1 MKTHT
6 VKPGET
12 IEQIAIAYLYNPQK
26 SNEILRINNVS
37 DIYAGQI
44 LKIPDLFGETE
55 KLQTFEGA
63 ALIINGEELKATPAI
78 TIKKT
83 YDNLASTFGF
93 SLPTEEIYRIK
104 PFMYD
109 EVSVYFQGNLIVKG
123 NVYGIEKDLSTGAR
137 TSYSCMQQTAVLAH
151 CNLPKSLYPRT
162 QYKVSLKTVAE
173 RICDVF
179 GIDVEVD
186 AGATEAANKKFAETA
201 IKPNETLAEYLS
213 NLAKQRGLIITSTPE
228 GNLRI
233 AVDTLNKVTPILE
246 LKNPTGKITFSGDKV
261 FSDIMA
267 VRPATGAAQ
276 KPDIA
281 KIVLNA
287 MREKAAKAKKEG
299 WQSVFSSEE
308 ESKSFNERLKAAEK
322 AQASTPNVGNPGG
335 GARTTTSVAL
345 PVFRPKTIM
354 QSTAFPQPIKDFAE
368 AEKRRMLVSACSLQV
383 SLSYVYT
390 TEGDLIDVNQIVTV
404 NAPALGIDED
414 TDFIIREVTI
424 KLDTGG
430 NSCNLTMIPA
440 DWYQGN
446 MVQFWS

>member
-1 MKTHT
+1 MKMHT

-12 IEQIAIAYLYNPQK
+12 IEQIAVAYLYNPQK
-26 SNEILRINNVS
+26 SSEILRINNVS

-55 KLQTFEGA
+55 KLETFEGA
-63 ALIINGEELKATPAI
+63 ALMVNGEQLKATPAI

-83 YDNLASTFGF
+83 YDNLASAFGF
-93 SLPTEEIYRIK
+93 SLPTEDFYSIK
-104 PFMYD
+104 PFRYD
-109 EVSVYFQGNLIVKG
+109 EVSVYFQGNLVVKG
-123 NVYGIEKDLSTGAR
+123 LVFNLEKDLSTGAV
-137 TSYSCMQQTAVLAH
+137 TNYTCMQKTAVLAH

-162 QYKVSLKTVAE
+162 QYKASLKTIAE
-173 RICDVF
+173 RICNVF
-179 GIDVEVD
+179 GIEVEVD
-186 AGATEAANKKFAETA
+186 AGAAEAANRKFAETA

-213 NLAKQRGLIITSTPE
+213 NLAKQRGLIITTTPE

-233 AVDTLNKVTPILE
+233 AVDTLNKVTPILK
-246 LKNPTGKITFSGDKV
+246 LVNPTGKITFSGDKV
-261 FSDIMA
+261 FSDITA

-276 KPDIA
+276 KPDNA

-335 GARTTTSVAL
+335 GARTTTSVSL

-354 QSTAFPQPIKDFAE
+354 QSTAYPQPIKDFAE
-368 AEKRRMLVSACSLQV
+368 AEKRRMLISACSLQV
-383 SLSYVYT
+383 SLPYIST

-404 NAPALGIDED
+404 NAPALGIDEN
-414 TDFIIREVTI
+414 TDFLIREVTM

-430 NSCNLTMIPA
+430 NSCDLTMVPA

-446 MVQFWS
+446 MVQFWR

>member
-1 MKTHT
+1 MITHT

-12 IEQIAIAYLYNPQK
+12 IEQIAVAYLYNPQK
-26 SNEILRINNVS
+26 SNEILRINNVAE
-37 DIYAGQI
+37 IYAGQV

-55 KLQTFEGA
+55 KLQTFEGT
-63 ALIINGEELKATPAI
+63 ALIINGEQLKATPAI
-78 TIKKT
+78 TVKKT

-93 SLPTEEIYRIK
+93 SLPTEKIYKIR

-109 EVSVYFQGNLIVKG
+109 EVSVYFQGDLVVKG
-123 NVYGIEKDLSTGAR
+123 LVFNLEKDLSTGAA
-137 TSYSCMQQTAVLAH
+137 TNYTCMQKTAVLAH

-162 QYKVSLKTVAE
+162 QYNASLKTIAE
-173 RICDVF
+173 RICNVF
-179 GIDVEVD
+179 GIEVEVD
-186 AGATEAANKKFAETA
+186 AGAADAANRKFAETA

-233 AVDTLNKVTPILE
+233 AVDTLNKVTPILK
-246 LKNPTGKITFSGDKV
+246 LVNPTGKITFSGDKV

-276 KPDIA
+276 TPDTA

-299 WQSVFSSEE
+299 WQSVFASEE
-308 ESKSFNERLKAAEK
+308 ESRSFNERLKAAEK

-345 PVFRPKTIM
+345 PVFRPKTIT
-354 QSTAFPQPIKDFAE
+354 QSTAYPQPIKDFAE
-368 AEKRRMLVSACSLQV
+368 AEKRRMLISACSLQV
-383 SLSYVYT
+383 KLSYIYT
-390 TEGDLIDVNQIVTV
+390 SDGNLLDVNQIVTV
-404 NAPALGIDED
+404 NAPALNIDTD
-414 TDFIIREVTI
+414 TDFLIREI
-424 KLDTGG
+424 SLNLDTGG
-430 NSCNLTMIPA
+430 NSCDLTLIPA

-446 MVQFWS
+446 MVQFWR

>member
-26 SNEILRINNVS
+26 SAEILRINNVS

-55 KLQTFEGA
+55 KLETFEGA
-63 ALIINGEELKATPAI
+63 ALMVNGEQLKETPAI
-78 TIKKT
+78 TVKKT

-93 SLPTEEIYRIK
+93 SFPTEEIYGIK

-109 EVSVYFQGNLIVKG
+109 EVSVYFQGDLVVKG
-123 NVYGIEKDLSTGAR
+123 LVFNLEKDLSTGAV
-137 TSYSCMQQTAVLAH
+137 TNYTCMQKTAVLAH

-162 QYKVSLKTVAE
+162 QYKASLKTIAE

-179 GIDVEVD
+179 GIEVEVD
-186 AGATEAANKKFAETA
+186 AGAAEAANKKFAETA

-213 NLAKQRGLIITSTPE
+213 NLAKQRGLIITTTPE

-246 LKNPTGKITFSGDKV
+246 LVNPTGKITFSGDKV

-276 KPDIA
+276 TPDTA

-287 MREKAAKAKKEG
+287 MREKAAKTKKEG

-335 GARTTTSVAL
+335 GARTITSVSL

-354 QSTAFPQPIKDFAE
+354 QSTAYPQPIKDFAE
-368 AEKRRMLVSACSLQV
+368 AEKRRMLISACSLQV
-383 SLSYVYT
+383 SLPYIST

-414 TDFIIREVTI
+414 TDFIIREVTM
-424 KLDTGG
+424 KLDTGS
-430 NSCNLTMIPA
+430 NSCDLTMVPA

-446 MVQFWS
+446 MVQFWR

>member
-1 MKTHT
+1 MITHV

-12 IEQIAIAYLYNPQK
+12 IEQIAVAYLYNPQK
-26 SNEILRINNVS
+26 SNEILRINNCTE
-37 DIYAGQI
+37 IYAGQV
-44 LKIPDLFGETE
+44 LKIPDPFGEEE
-55 KLQTFEGA
+55 KLQVFEGA
-63 ALIINGEELKATPAI
+63 TLKINGEQLNATPAI

-93 SLPTEEIYRIK
+93 SLPTDEIYGIK
-104 PFMYD
+104 PFRYD

-123 NVYGIEKDLSTGAR
+123 QVFEIEKELSTGAR
-137 TSYSCMQQTAVLAH
+137 TSYSCMQATAVLAH

-162 QYKVSLKTVAE
+162 QYKASLKTIAE
-173 RICDVF
+173 RVCNVF
-179 GIDVEVD
+179 GIEVEVD
-186 AGATEAANKKFAETA
+186 TGAAEAANKKFAETA

-213 NLAKQRGLIITSTPE
+213 NLAKQRGLIITTTPE

-233 AVDTLNKVTPILE
+233 AVDTLNKVTPILK
-246 LKNPTGKITFSGDKV
+246 LVNPTGKITFGGDKV

-335 GARTTTSVAL
+335 GARTITSVSL

-354 QSTAFPQPIKDFAE
+354 QSTAYPQPIKDFAE
-368 AEKRRMLVSACSLQV
+368 AEKRRMLISACSLQV
-383 SLSYVYT
+383 KLPYVYT
-390 TEGDLIDVNQIVTV
+390 TDGKLLDVNQIVTV
-404 NAPALGIDED
+404 NAPALGVDSD
-414 TDFIIREVTI
+414 TDFLICEVTLN
-424 KLDTGG
+424 LDTGG
-430 NSCNLTMIPA
+430 NSCDLTMVPA
-440 DWYQGN
+440 DWFFGN
-446 MVQFWS
+446 MVQFWR

>member
-201 IKPNETLAEYLS
+201 VKPNETLAEYLS

-233 AVDTLNKVTPILE
+233 AIDTLNKVTPILE

-276 KPDIA
+276 TPDTA

-308 ESKSFNERLKAAEK
+308 ESKSFNEQLKAAEK

-354 QSTAFPQPIKDFAE
+354 QSAAFPQPIKDFAE

-430 NSCNLTMIPA
+430 NSCDLTLIPA

>member
-162 QYKVSLKTVAE
+162 RYKVSLKTVAE

-201 IKPNETLAEYLS
+201 VKPNETLAEYLS

-233 AVDTLNKVTPILE
+233 AIDTLNKVTPILE

-276 KPDIA
+276 TPDTA

-308 ESKSFNERLKAAEK
+308 ESKSFNEQLKAAEK

-354 QSTAFPQPIKDFAE
+354 QSAAFPQPIKDFAE

-430 NSCNLTMIPA
+430 NSCDLTLIPA

>member
-201 IKPNETLAEYLS
+201 VKPNETLAEYLS

-233 AVDTLNKVTPILE
+233 AIDTLNKVTPILE
-246 LKNPTGKITFSGDKV
+246 LKNPIGKITFSGDKV

-276 KPDIA
+276 KSDTA

-308 ESKSFNERLKAAEK
+308 ESKSFNEQLKAAEK

-430 NSCNLTMIPA
+430 NSCDLTLIPA